1 MRYIAAFTIS
11 LLLGTLGAETSAAV
25 VSVDKPLAT
34 IASLDVNR
42 YLGTWYE
49 VAKFPNKFQKQC
61 ASDTTATYG
70 LREDGRLRVVNRCR
84 KADGSEEVA
93 EGVARQ
99 VGGPTSPKLE
109 VRFAPA
115 FLSFLDAVWGDYWVI
130 DLDEYYML
138 SAVSEPGR
146 KYLWILSRTRQVDPL
161 AYQALLRRLEAQGL
175 DTSKLVLTPQHE

>member
-1 MRYIAAFTIS
+1 MRYIAAFTTS
-11 LLLGTLGAETSAAV
+11 LLLSTLGAQAFAAAEP
-25 VSVDKPLAT
+25 VDQPLTT

-42 YLGTWYE
+42 YIGRWYE
-49 VAKFPNKFQKQC
+49 IAKFPNRFQKQC
-61 ASDTTATYG
+61 ASDTTADYG
-70 LREDGRLRVVNRCR
+70 LREDGRIRVLNRCR
-84 KADGSEEVA
+84 KADGSEDAV

-115 FLSFLDAVWGDYWVI
+115 FLSFLDIVWGDYWVI

-138 SAVSEPGR
+138 SAVSEPSR

-161 AYQALLRRLEAQGL
+161 AYQALLMRLEAQGL
-175 DTSKLVLTPQHE
+175 DTSKLVPTPQHE

>member
-1 MRYIAAFTIS
+1 MRYIAAFTTS
-11 LLLGTLGAETSAAV
+11 LLLSTLGAQAFAAAEP
-25 VSVDKPLAT
+25 VDQPLTT

-42 YLGTWYE
+42 YIGRWYE
-49 VAKFPNKFQKQC
+49 VAKFPNRFQKQC
-61 ASDTTATYG
+61 ASDTTADYG
-70 LREDGRLRVVNRCR
+70 LREDGRIRVLNRCR
-84 KADGSEEVA
+84 KADGSEDAV

-115 FLSFLDAVWGDYWVI
+115 FLSFLDIVWGDYWVI

-138 SAVSEPGR
+138 SAVSEPSR

-161 AYQALLRRLEAQGL
+161 AYQALLMRLEAQGL
-175 DTSKLVLTPQHE
+175 DTSKLVPTPQHE

>member
-1 MRYIAAFTIS
+1 MRYIAAFTTS
-11 LLLGTLGAETSAAV
+11 LLLSTLGAQAFAAAEP
-25 VSVDKPLAT
+25 VDQPLTT

-42 YLGTWYE
+42 YIGRWYE
-49 VAKFPNKFQKQC
+49 IAKFPNRFQKQC
-61 ASDTTATYG
+61 ASDTTADYG
-70 LREDGRLRVVNRCR
+70 LREDGRIRVLNRCR
-84 KADGSEEVA
+84 KADGSEDAV

-115 FLSFLDAVWGDYWVI
+115 FLSFLDIVWGDYWVI

-138 SAVSEPGR
+138 SAVSEPSR

-161 AYQALLRRLEAQGL
+161 AYQALLMRLDAQGL
-175 DTSKLVLTPQHE
+175 DTSKLVPTPQHE

>member
-1 MRYIAAFTIS
+1 MRYIAAFSIS
-11 LLLGTLGAETSAAV
+11 LLLGTIGAKASAAV
-25 VSVDKPLAT
+25 DQPLTT

-49 VAKFPNKFQKQC
+49 IAKFPNRFQKQC
-61 ASDTTATYG
+61 VSNTTATYG
-70 LREDGRLRVVNRCR
+70 LREDGRIRVVNRCR
-84 KADGSEEVA
+84 KSDGGEDVI

-115 FLSFLDAVWGDYWVI
+115 FLSFLDLVWGDYWII

-161 AYQALLRRLEAQGL
+161 AYQALLARLAAKGL
-175 DTSKLVLTPQHE
+175 DTSKLVPTPQHE